1 MVRCGFDTTVHI
13 RNRTLHL
20 LLFSLLIFNKLAD
33 RLNMNKTGFPELPI
47 KLSHPMVSLYRLL
60 DEKKEHSQS
69 LGEQNSILELQLY
82 LQNICHLARTAYS
95 SSITL
100 KSRSML
106 EQLMRKSF
114 SLERQLDA
122 MAKHHEWLEGSD
134 TQMLKQVG
142 LIMDA
147 LSSEN
152 KRLSD

>member
-1 MVRCGFDTTVHI
+1 
-13 RNRTLHL
+13 
-20 LLFSLLIFNKLAD
+20 
-33 RLNMNKTGFPELPI
+33 MNKTDFPELPI

-95 SSITL
+95 SFITL
-100 KSRSML
+100 KSRPML

-122 MAKHHEWLEGSD
+122 MAKHHEWLEDSD
-134 TQMLKQVG
+134 TQMLKQMG
-142 LIMDA
+142 IIMDA